1 MEVLQV
7 ANKNISDSEMATLEV
22 DAGQLLAEQPKV
34 KVKLYLAPEEK
45 SRLQS
50 AVENGVTVPWPSET
64 VIVNGYT
71 YVLKRGQE
79 CEVPQTVAEILEQ
92 AGMI

>member
-1 MEVLQV
+1 MEVLTMAKPVNDSDMDQV
-7 ANKNISDSEMATLEV
+7 SV
-22 DAGQLLAEQPKV
+22 DTGAVLAAQPKV

-71 YVLKRGQE
+71 YVMKRGQE
-79 CEVPQTVAEILEQ
+79 CEVPQTVYEILEQ
-92 AGMI
+92 AGMV

>member
-1 MEVLQV
+1 MEVLLMAKIVSESDMDQV
-7 ANKNISDSEMATLEV
+7 SFDTGAE
-22 DAGQLLAEQPKV
+22 LAKQPKV

-45 SRLQS
+45 SRLNA
-50 AVENGVTVPWPSET
+50 AVENGITVPWPCEN

-71 YVLKRGQE
+71 YTLKRGQE

>member
-1 MEVLQV
+1 MAKSMSE
-7 ANKNISDSEMATLEV
+7 SEMDRDSV
-22 DAGQLLAEQPKV
+22 DTGAELANQPKV

-50 AVENGVTVPWPSET
+50 AVDNGSANIPWPSET

>member
-1 MEVLQV
+1 M
-7 ANKNISDSEMATLEV
+7 AKNISDSEMLELEV
-22 DAGQLLAEQPKV
+22 DAGKLLAEQPKV

-50 AVENGVTVPWPSET
+50 AVENGNANVPWPSET